1 MTNED
6 TYKII
11 VSVILVSIAILPTSF
26 SGYRVLNPAGA
37 LLKGL
42 GITLFKD
49 EESYVVEE
57 RSIEDLELLQGEE
70 KQMQVT
76 HSYDVGLVNEI
87 SGTGGHLCAAGIV
100 IILGAFIEKL
110 TTTSIIMA
118 FVTFFGFLFAR
129 LLRICLDGNPGKKV
143 IQGAI
148 IELIF

>member
-49 EESYVVEE
+49 EESY
-57 RSIEDLELLQGEE
+57 
-70 KQMQVT
+70 
-76 HSYDVGLVNEI
+76 DVGLANEI